1 MAGHSKWANIKR
13 KKGAND
19 AKRGKI
25 FTKLIREIQ
34 VAAKLGGPDAD
45 ANPRLRD
52 AITEAKSN
60 NVPKDTIERAIKRG
74 SGDQD
79 GAQFESISYEGYG
92 PAGVAILIDTL
103 TDNRNRT
110 VADIRAAMTRNHG
123 NLGESGSVA
132 WIFEKKGVLV
142 IQAKATTE
150 EELMEWT
157 LEAGA
162 EDIKNEND
170 VFEVLTDPQLFSDV
184 KEVLDQK
191 KIPIESASL
200 EMIPKN
206 TVPVSGEDAD
216 HLFKLIDV
224 LEDLD
229 DVQKV
234 YANFDIDEAELN
246 RVASAG

>member
-34 VAAKLGGPDAD
+34 VAAKLGGAD
-45 ANPRLRD
+45 PSGNPRLRD
-52 AITEAKSN
+52 AITEAKSS
-60 NVPKDTIERAIKRG
+60 NVPKDTVERAIKRG

-79 GAQFESISYEGYG
+79 SENFENISYEGYG
-92 PAGVAILIDTL
+92 PAGIAILIDAL

-110 VADIRAAMTRNHG
+110 VADIRAVMTRNAG
-123 NLGESGSVA
+123 SLGEAGSVA
-132 WIFEKKGVLV
+132 WIFEKKGIL
-142 IQAKATTE
+142 IINKKSATE
-150 EELMEWT
+150 ENLMEWT

-162 EDIKNEND
+162 EDIKDEGD
-170 VFEVLTDPQLFSDV
+170 VWEICTEAPSFSDV
-184 KEVLDQK
+184 KEILDSK
-191 KIPIESASL
+191 KIKIESASL
-200 EMIPKN
+200 DMLPKN
-206 TVPVSGEDAD
+206 TIAVAGEDAEKVM
-216 HLFKLIDV
+216 KLIDL

-234 YANFDIDEAELN
+234 YANFDMDDSELE
-246 RVASAG
+246 RVTGS